1 VFDLITKINSN
12 INYGMKFIHDP
23 SVCSSKINLELKYS
37 TMKKVITGMG
47 LMQFILMMVLLFIIV
62 SLSACNMKGNIS
74 MDGKGMI
81 VDQLNGLNAPIELR
95 HISDTSIKEQL
106 TGDFRYDYLLK

>member
-1 VFDLITKINSN
+1 
-12 INYGMKFIHDP
+12 
-23 SVCSSKINLELKYS
+23 
-37 TMKKVITGMG
+37 MKKLIIGISII
-47 LMQFILMMVLLFIIV
+47 QFRLMMVLLFIIV

-74 MDGKGMI
+74 MDDKGMI

>member
-1 VFDLITKINSN
+1 
-12 INYGMKFIHDP
+12 
-23 SVCSSKINLELKYS
+23 
-37 TMKKVITGMG
+37 
-47 LMQFILMMVLLFIIV
+47 
-62 SLSACNMKGNIS
+62 MKGNIS

>member
-1 VFDLITKINSN
+1 
-12 INYGMKFIHDP
+12 
-23 SVCSSKINLELKYS
+23 
-37 TMKKVITGMG
+37 MKKLIIGISII
-47 LMQFILMMVLLFIIV
+47 QFILMMVLIFIIV

-81 VDQLNGLNAPIELR
+81 VDQLNGLNAPFELR